1 MVKVDLHLHTTHSD
15 GTLSPRQ
22 LVDLCASRGLKAI
35 AISDHDSTE
44 GIPEALAAATRHDV
58 EIIRAIELSTDVPGA
73 EIHMLGYFVNTDDH
87 PFQDLLKKFRNG
99 REDRGRKMVEKLN
112 ALGIDISWEQVERI
126 ADGASVGRPH
136 IAQAMVERGYMKY
149 KKDAFDQYLGRNG
162 PAYVERMRLKPEDA
176 VKVLVDNGALPVM
189 AHPLY
194 YERKDMT
201 KLRTTVANLKDAG
214 MVGLEVYYGEFSGEE
229 VEMLKGLAQELG
241 LVPCGGSDYHA
252 SGNPGEIQPGSA
264 GPPMDSVEALRE
276 LKGTAQLS

>member
-1 MVKVDLHLHTTHSD
+1 
-15 GTLSPRQ
+15 
-22 LVDLCASRGLKAI
+22 
-35 AISDHDSTE
+35 
-44 GIPEALAAATRHDV
+44 
-58 EIIRAIELSTDVPGA
+58 
-73 EIHMLGYFVNTDDH
+73 
-87 PFQDLLKKFRNG
+87 
-99 REDRGRKMVEKLN
+99 
-112 ALGIDISWEQVERI
+112 
-126 ADGASVGRPH
+126 
-136 IAQAMVERGYMKY
+136 
-149 KKDAFDQYLGRNG
+149 
-162 PAYVERMRLKPEDA
+162 MRLEPEDA

-201 KLRTTVANLKDAG
+201 KLRTMVANLKDAG

-252 SGNPGEIQPGSA
+252 SGNPGEVQPGSA